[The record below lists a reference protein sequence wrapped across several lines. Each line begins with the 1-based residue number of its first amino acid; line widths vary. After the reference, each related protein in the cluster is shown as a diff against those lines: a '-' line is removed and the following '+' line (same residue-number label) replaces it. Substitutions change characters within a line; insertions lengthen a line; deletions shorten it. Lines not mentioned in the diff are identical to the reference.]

1 MAMSRNWRSSN
12 LITACALGILEFYSI
27 WKAIRLLS
35 IVWSIAVRRTDR
47 TKNMTA
53 LHPQVIE
60 RNGKKEFAVIPYD
73 EFLKLQ
79 EYLEDLEDLKLLRE
93 AQAVERKAPVMTLAE
108 VKRKLEK
115 GKSGKRST
123 SQS

>member
-1 MAMSRNWRSSN
+1 
-12 LITACALGILEFYSI
+12 
-27 WKAIRLLS
+27 
-35 IVWSIAVRRTDR
+35 
-47 TKNMTA
+47 MTA